1 MMTSISIMALPLVIS
16 VFKPLTTTTH
26 RLHHST
32 LLRRRRFTTIP
43 TLSATTTPSHSTSI
57 SHHSS
62 SSSSPQKLPSLTFQ
76 QAIQRLQEYWASVGC
91 SIMQCSNTEVGA
103 GTMNPLTYLRV
114 LGPEPWNVA

>member
-16 VFKPLTTTTH
+16 VFKPLTTTTT

-43 TLSATTTPSHSTSI
+43 TLSATTTPSHSTSL
-57 SHHSS
+57 SHQS

-76 QAIQRLQEYWASVGC
+76 QAIQRLQV
-91 SIMQCSNTEVGA
+91 
-103 GTMNPLTYLRV
+103 LTFINFKRV
-114 LGPEPWNVA
+114 NFYYSF